1 MRARIATAAV
11 AAALVAGLGACTSAS
26 KGASGSTPTEA
37 GTSASATAPNAAAT
51 SASASA
57 TSTATASATS
67 AAFSDDRLE
76 TMRAK
81 VAAVLGQGVTASKP
95 QYFQPTPDPKELAV
109 DFDSPATMKAVWG
122 DGTAVGVTRP
132 MDCGM
137 AKYNGVAIGAV
148 QGSGA
153 TATVPVLLYQGQK
166 AGAVEV
172 TMTVDPASGLIKGFS
187 CGGAPKAADFPG
199 IAPIATYYGA
209 VADLDE
215 AVLKDKTKSYF
226 TPAFEAWHPADGDYD
241 KKSCSQNVP
250 DFWIVALTGSTSSA
264 STWDFGPEGVKTIA
278 DPTAPTAPTGFH
290 ASMAVDLGSA
300 LISRVTC
307 QAKPPNTDSAHP
319 AQYADELMNYYRLA
333 ADQTSLGVD
342 AKAAIKPFF
351 VSDTAFTTTWSTTGP
366 VPLLCAAKVPGLAIT
381 ATGATPATSGGKTT
395 VAMVTWPGWHPDQ
408 PGQELSRFTL
418 TLDASTMKIASI
430 TCGK

>member
-1 MRARIATAAV
+1 
-11 AAALVAGLGACTSAS
+11 LVAGLGACTSAS
-26 KGASGSTPTEA
+26 KGASGGAPTEA
-37 GTSASATAPNAAAT
+37 GTSPSMTAPSATA
-51 SASASA
+51 ASASA
-57 TSTATASATS
+57 TSTATGS
-67 AAFSDDRLE
+67 AAFSDDWLE

-81 VAAVLGQGVTASKP
+81 VAAVFGQGVTASQP

-109 DFDSPATMKAVWG
+109 DFDNPATMKAVWG

-153 TATVPVLLYQGQK
+153 SASVPVLLYEGQK
-166 AGAVEV
+166 AGTVEV
-172 TMTVDPASGLIKGFS
+172 TMNVDPGSGLITGFS
-187 CGGAPKAADFPG
+187 CSAPKAADFPG

-209 VADLDE
+209 AADLDE

-241 KKSCSQNVP
+241 KKSCSQSVS
-250 DFWIVALTGSTSSA
+250 DFWIVALTGTTSSA

-278 DPTAPTAPTGFH
+278 DPAAPTAPTGFH

-307 QAKPPNTDSAHP
+307 QSKPPSADSAHP

-342 AKAAIKPFF
+342 AEAAIKPFF
-351 VSDTAFTTTWSTTGP
+351 VSDTAFTTAWSSTGS
-366 VPLLCAAKVPGLAIT
+366 VPLLCAKKVPGLAVT
-381 ATGATPATSGGKTT
+381 ATGATPATSGAKTS

-408 PGQELSRFTL
+408 PGQELSKFTL

-430 TCGK
+430 TCGE